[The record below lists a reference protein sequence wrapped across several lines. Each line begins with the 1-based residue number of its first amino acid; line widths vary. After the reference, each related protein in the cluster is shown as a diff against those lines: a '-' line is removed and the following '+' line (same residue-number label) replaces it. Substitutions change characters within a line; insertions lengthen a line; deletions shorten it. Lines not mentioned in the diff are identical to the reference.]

1 MRNKII
7 RLISANL
14 INTFLTGVLGIY
26 VSRVLGPEGRGVLA
40 LVMGSVLL
48 VSMLLSF
55 GSPHA
60 AAYFIRHKPQSA
72 KAILSCWNC
81 VLLFEAFVSAV
92 VLLWTGGVLTSF
104 FLGGYKLD
112 LILVILLIG
121 IIVISSDIGVVGASV
136 IAKGDTTRYSFSTN
150 LGTVVTFLVTILLLN
165 LINLTEWKLHGVLT
179 GYFAGQ
185 VLTALFLRKAYS
197 TYLDYSD
204 SQNDG
209 TIKWV
214 QILNYGLKAQI
225 GSIASLVFKRVDLF
239 IIGYLVN
246 PSAVG
251 FYAIGL
257 SLRDLAL
264 IVPRAMAGLI
274 GGEMTDHQVQ
284 SSGLGIQ
291 LFKKSIWVNI
301 GFSIA
306 VTLFGVVSFPVVIP
320 LTYGDAYSDA
330 VLPAILILGSLI
342 PLSLAIIVNPAICAY
357 GKPMYMSFGNVVGG
371 LLGLITIWY
380 FTSSFGLVGGAVSSI
395 LASGILLAINTTIF
409 NFFVKKPF
417 SVVDIQN

>member
-1 MRNKII
+1 MRLRDKII
-7 RLISANL
+7 RLVSGNL
-14 INTFLTGVLGIY
+14 VNTFLTGVLGIY
-26 VSRVLGPEGRGVLA
+26 VSRVLGPESRGVLA
-40 LVMGSVLL
+40 LVMGSVLIA
-48 VSMLLSF
+48 SMLLSF

-72 KAILSCWNC
+72 KAILFYWNC
-81 VLLFEAFVSAV
+81 VLLLGAV
-92 VLLWTGGVLTSF
+92 VSTVAF
-104 FLGGYKLD
+104 FLTGDALAAFFMGGYKID
-112 LILVILLIG
+112 FILIILLVG
-121 IIVISSDIGVVGASV
+121 IITVSSDNGVVGAGV
-136 IAKGDTTRYSFSTN
+136 IAKGDTKSFTFSTN
-150 LGTVVTFLVTILLLN
+150 LGTIVTFLVTILLLN
-165 LINLTEWKLHGVLT
+165 ITEWQLHGVLT
-179 GYFAGQ
+179 GYFSGQ
-185 VLTALFLRKAYS
+185 ATTALLLRRAFYN
-197 TYLDYSD
+197 YFDYSD
-204 SQNDG
+204 LPSEEAVG
-209 TIKWV
+209 WM

-239 IIGYLVN
+239 VIGYLIS

-251 FYAIGL
+251 LYAIGL

-274 GGEMTDHQVQ
+274 SGEMTDHQVQ

-301 GFSIA
+301 GFSVA
-306 VTLFGVVSFPVVIP
+306 VTLFSVVSFPVVIP

-357 GKPMYMSFGNVVGG
+357 GKPMHMSFGNVVGG

-395 LASGILLAINTTIF
+395 LASCILLAINTTIF